1 MTIAPPIA
9 IADTTAPVRKKPMA
23 ARMPAP
29 SIRNQIRGAFS
40 RTFGAAQYSSTDCPN
55 TRSGI
60 AGLDDQ
66 ERCGHNCGGDARE
79 PVGNDLLDHV
89 ALAQNRCDA
98 EVRENEKT
106 AATVVT
112 PIPRIR

>member
-9 IADTTAPVRKKPMA
+9 IADTTAPVRKKPTA

-29 SIRNQIRGAFS
+29 SSRNQIKKRVS
-40 RTFGAAQYSSTDCPN
+40 PHLRLRPDNPQPTVRTRHPEC
-55 TRSGI
+55 GI
-60 AGLDDQ
+60 GNQ
-66 ERCGHNCGGDARE
+66 ERTATIGADARE
-79 PVGNDLLDHV
+79 HVGDEC
-89 ALAQNRCDA
+89 AETRQARQNRSS
-98 EVRENEKT
+98 EGVKTRKT